1 MIAAEFKQR
10 KGTGIVGFSI
20 KGHSGYSESGSDIV
34 CAAVSSAA
42 YMAVNTITDV
52 IGAKP
57 EIDLSDGF
65 LVLKLSLQDALKC
78 SVITEGLKLH
88 VLALSEQY
96 QDFIKVKISE
106 V

>member
-10 KGTGIVGFSI
+10 KGTGIVEFSI

>member
-10 KGTGIVGFSI
+10 KNVGIVEFSI
-20 KGHSGYSESGSDIV
+20 KGHSGYDEIGNDIV

-42 YMAVNTITDV
+42 YMAANTITDV
-52 IGAKP
+52 IGAEP

-78 SVITEGLKLH
+78 SVVTEGLKLH
-88 VLALSEQY
+88 ILALSEQY
-96 QDFIKVKISE
+96 ENFIKVKISE

>member
-52 IGAKP
+52 IGVKP